1 MYILCFDPNML
12 SFRFDFN
19 SIVDE
24 REIENS
30 KMIEDRRKA
39 VEDLDIESQL
49 RELGLTRLLEES
61 NSQLQR
67 KVGVEHSD

>member
-1 MYILCFDPNML
+1 
-12 SFRFDFN
+12 
-19 SIVDE
+19 
-24 REIENS
+24 
-30 KMIEDRRKA
+30 MIEDRRKA

>member
-19 SIVDE
+19 SFVDE

-39 VEDLDIESQL
+39 VEDVESASQL
-49 RELGLTRLLEES
+49 RELGLTRLLEEC
-61 NSQLQR
+61 NSQLQW